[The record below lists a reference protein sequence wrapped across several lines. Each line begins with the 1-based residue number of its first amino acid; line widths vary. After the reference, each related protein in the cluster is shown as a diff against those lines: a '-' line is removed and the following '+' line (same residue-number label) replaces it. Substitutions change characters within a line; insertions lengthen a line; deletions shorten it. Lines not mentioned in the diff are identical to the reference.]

1 MRSRSTDPGA
11 GSPPYSG
18 PAERSTPPPRMT
30 IAWACDAR
38 ARSSAGSRS
47 AALASASATSGVA
60 SSHSEARPAPS
71 SSPPA
76 LAAIAE
82 ERALSS
88 HAPAA
93 AINSGPPG
101 GSSSVCNSSFSVM
114 NIRRARQRSQTHLLP
129 GPGAPAQEQRA
140 PQHHDVDQDRDP
152 AADRAPA
159 ELRQEVHPALSGG
172 EREGVRQGHG
182 QPQGPRQHP

>member
-18 PAERSTPPPRMT
+18 AARRSSPPPRVT
-30 IAWACDAR
+30 IAWACGAR
-38 ARSSAGSRS
+38 VRSSAGSPS
-47 AALASASATSGVA
+47 AALESASATSGLA

-71 SSPPA
+71 SSQPA
-76 LAAIAE
+76 LAAPAAE
-82 ERALSS
+82 RDRSS
-88 HAPAA
+88 QAPAA
-93 AINSGPPG
+93 AISSGPPG

-114 NIRRARQRSQTHLLP
+114 NIRRARQRSQADRLP

-140 PQHHDVDQDRDP
+140 PEHHDVDQDRNP
-152 AADRAPA
+152 AADRPPA

-172 EREGVRQGHG
+172 EREGVRQLHE
-182 QPQGPRQHP
+182 QH